1 MKFFSVG
8 FEGTTP
14 EKLNTNTE
22 NKKGIIHTSTK
33 KIHSMWVVSGENLEI
48 RIDSFKGKALTALL

>member
-22 NKKGIIHTSTK
+22 NKEGIIHTSAK

-48 RIDSFKGKALTALL
+48 RIDSFKKKL